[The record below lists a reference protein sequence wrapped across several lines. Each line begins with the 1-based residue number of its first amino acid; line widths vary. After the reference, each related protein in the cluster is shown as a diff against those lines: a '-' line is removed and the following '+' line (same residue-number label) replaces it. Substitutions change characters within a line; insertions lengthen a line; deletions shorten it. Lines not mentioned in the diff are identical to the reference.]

1 MKERGFSLVEIL
13 VVLFVVVL
21 ITGLATLGINTGL
34 RDRGSDDFL
43 ATIVAT
49 AEYALD
55 EARFSGSD
63 FGLLLARDASRAGEG
78 ALILHW
84 RQRLP
89 EGWRDPVGDAELFAS
104 LPVPDDVELEL
115 ILDEQIVAVQD
126 ANVADSARGVPPQ
139 WLFLNSGETAV
150 GELVL
155 RSRKSGDR
163 LGRLTWDAL
172 GRFETWRGDD
182 DEPLSAYAP

>member
-1 MKERGFSLVEIL
+1 MKARGFSLVEIL

-21 ITGLATLGINTGL
+21 ITGLATLGFNTGL
-34 RDRGSDDFL
+34 RDRGSEDFL
-43 ATIVAT
+43 AAVVAT

-78 ALILHW
+78 ARVLHW

-89 EGWRDPVGDAELFAS
+89 EGWRSPAGDAELFAP
-104 LPVPDDVELEL
+104 LPVPEDVELEL
-115 ILDEQIVAVQD
+115 ILDEQIVAVHD
-126 ANVADSARGVPPQ
+126 ANAANAASGATPQ

-155 RSRKSGDR
+155 RRRESGER

-172 GRFETWRGDD
+172 GRFETWRGDN